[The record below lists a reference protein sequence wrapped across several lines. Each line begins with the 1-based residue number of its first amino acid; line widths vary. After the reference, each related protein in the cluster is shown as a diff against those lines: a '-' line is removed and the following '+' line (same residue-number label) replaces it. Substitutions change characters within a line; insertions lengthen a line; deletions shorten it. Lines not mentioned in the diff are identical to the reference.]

1 MPISSV
7 KWDPY
12 DVLEIDASCTTCYG
26 WAPSK
31 NRQCQNPVALANRQE
46 AQHLLRKIS
55 RLDLTSTSLNACLRE
70 LAHRI
75 LCQRNHQGQAA
86 GVVRGWKD
94 NIKRLLDSRE
104 EEEEELTNAQMV
116 AEVARLTAIARRM
129 QLQAQKQRNEEL
141 ARAPRERLDDRLPST
156 RRTSPKSSPSSRNY
170 VGVSSGTTQDGV
182 ASRSPFSALVAP
194 QWSFGT
200 ARQSS
205 SGEIS
210 GDWVLGVTPLP
221 RRRTTSHDTALE
233 RTTVDAA
240 SSVTANTLS
249 PSGPETPINLSI
261 ETSEREQLP
270 VETST
275 FEEEVPVA
283 ALAEEIVAHLPD
295 GSSSIPHSGDTL
307 SNLARSVPRTPASN
321 STSPD
326 TAVLVHQRSLSG
338 DCAICYEDLLDGRN
352 LTCCKAQ
359 CKQYFHQK
367 CIRTWLQQRAVQS
380 CPYWYVACFVYLSLL
395 LMAFT
400 L

>member
-12 DVLEIDASCTTCYG
+12 DVLGIDTSCTTCYG

-31 NRQCQNPVALANRQE
+31 NRQCQNPIALANRQE

-55 RLDLTSTSLNACLRE
+55 RLDLTSTNLNACLRE

-104 EEEEELTNAQMV
+104 EEEEDLTNAQMV

-129 QLQAQKQRNEEL
+129 QLKAQMQRNEEL

-156 RRTSPKSSPSSRNY
+156 RRTLPESSTSSTSHI
-170 VGVSSGTTQDGV
+170 GVLSGTTQDSVGP
-182 ASRSPFSALVAP
+182 RSAFSAMIAP
-194 QWSFGT
+194 QWGFGT
-200 ARQSS
+200 AQQPR
-205 SGEIS
+205 SGERPGDS
-210 GDWVLGVTPLP
+210 GFGVAPLP
-221 RRRTTSHDTALE
+221 RRRTSHEIALE

-240 SSVTANTLS
+240 SSVPANTLS
-249 PSGPETPINLSI
+249 PSEPETPINLPV

-275 FEEEVPVA
+275 LEQERPVA
-283 ALAEEIVAHLPD
+283 ALAEEIVAQLPD
-295 GSSSIPHSGDTL
+295 RSSGIPNNGDTL
-307 SNLARSVPRTPASN
+307 FNLAPSEPSIPASN
-321 STSPD
+321 STSAD
-326 TAVLVHQRSLSG
+326 TAVLVHHRSLSG
-338 DCAICYEDLLDGRN
+338 DCAICYDDLLDGRN
-352 LTCCKAQ
+352 LTCCKLQ

-367 CIRTWLQQRAVQS
+367 CIGTWLQQSVVQS
-380 CPYWYVACFVYLSLL
+380 CPYWYVACLVYVSLS
-395 LMAFT
+395 LMAFV